1 MNRIKTHSRNSL
13 KQERLSNLL
22 RICMEESEFQDFN
35 PVLTM
40 QLSNNASKS
49 QRPNQKKHKEHMK
62 RARKATGLV
71 TFADMESSS
80 ESQCE

>member
-62 RARKATGLV
+62 RARKATGFV